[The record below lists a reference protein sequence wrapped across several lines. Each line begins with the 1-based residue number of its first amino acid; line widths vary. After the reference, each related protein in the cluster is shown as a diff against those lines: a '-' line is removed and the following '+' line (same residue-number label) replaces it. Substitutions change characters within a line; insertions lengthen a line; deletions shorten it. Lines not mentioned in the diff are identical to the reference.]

1 MIIKYG
7 TYSFSTNISQ
17 MGDLELNHRLPDS
30 HEIKGENEINFLEIV
45 PNCEI
50 YQRHTLLFV
59 A

>member
-1 MIIKYG
+1 MELIVSVR
-7 TYSFSTNISQ
+7 TYHRWEIE
-17 MGDLELNHRLPDS
+17 DENHRLPDS
-30 HEIKGENEINFLEIV
+30 HEIKGENEINFLAFV